1 MDFPTFLLRIYVGKA
16 NVLGMSIV
24 DKAIK
29 AAGGASELSKKCG
42 LHRTSVLYWR
52 TLGHI
57 PLKRVDVV
65 EAATGIPRE
74 ELRPDF
80 FKRTPTE
87 EARA

>member
-1 MDFPTFLLRIYVGKA
+1 
-16 NVLGMSIV
+16 MSIV
-24 DKAIK
+24 DRAIE

-42 LHRTSVLYWR
+42 LHRTSILFWR

-57 PLKRVDVV
+57 PLKRVDAV

-80 FKRTPTE
+80 FKRTPATQ
-87 EARA
+87 EARS